1 MLKHHR
7 MEIQIFPNL
16 SRPGVGLKP
25 KSESQRPLL
34 PLHSR
39 HCPVLE
45 AGSGLGFM
53 VYPPLEPTEAFRIE
67 YVGDGKFEFEYFLS
81 APGGSWQTLFTL
93 TYALPV
99 GTIGMTK
106 EIVTFKIPDPP
117 VDEEGARKIAQTFVI
132 PGDLGTPPGA
142 VTLRGATGFRTPA
155 GWDTVYGP
163 VLNMVERP
171 FAPMLNIRVET
182 DWYPH
187 ESEFRYVLQPGEWI
201 TCEHSMPIGQVFF
214 VPREEITLRDSTE
227 EEVEEIRRGREE
239 FVKKK
244 AATKVMTRYGLKYSP
259 HYARRSREVNN
270 PGVLG
275 GDQDNGAGSE
285 DAPSK

>member
-1 MLKHHR
+1 
-7 MEIQIFPNL
+7 
-16 SRPGVGLKP
+16 
-25 KSESQRPLL
+25 
-34 PLHSR
+34 
-39 HCPVLE
+39 
-45 AGSGLGFM
+45 
-53 VYPPLEPTEAFRIE
+53 
-67 YVGDGKFEFEYFLS
+67 
-81 APGGSWQTLFTL
+81 
-93 TYALPV
+93 
-99 GTIGMTK
+99 
-106 EIVTFKIPDPP
+106 
-117 VDEEGARKIAQTFVI
+117 
-132 PGDLGTPPGA
+132 
-142 VTLRGATGFRTPA
+142 
-155 GWDTVYGP
+155 
-163 VLNMVERP
+163 MVERP

-259 HYARRSREVNN
+259 HYARCSREVNN